1 MTIGEA
7 RERVVSTLIMLAMG
21 IALLGLCITRAYWFY
36 AIALAFCLGCHVML
50 LFKRMDVYLDARKAD
65 MEREREP

>member
-7 RERVVSTLIMLAMG
+7 RERVVSTLIMLAIG

-36 AIALAFCLGCHVML
+36 AIAVAFCVGCQVML
-50 LFKRMDVYLDARKAD
+50 LFRRMEKYLDSRKAD